1 MSDLSDLVSKKMDSD
16 GQRQRCRR
24 TDNNNNIDGIVEI
37 VIIIIYHGSRPLL
50 GITHLHKAQS
60 KAMLHSLCKY
70 LTMLN

>member
-24 TDNNNNIDGIVEI
+24 TDNNNIDGIVEI
-37 VIIIIYHGSRPLL
+37 IIIIYHGSRPLL

-60 KAMLHSLCKY
+60 KAMQVFDYAERTTVISP
-70 LTMLN
+70 

>member
-24 TDNNNNIDGIVEI
+24 TDNNNIDGIVEI

>member
-24 TDNNNNIDGIVEI
+24 TDNNNIDGIVEI
-37 VIIIIYHGSRPLL
+37 IIIIYHGSRPLL